1 MDQINNGDDKK
12 QNWRERLTKLEDDLK
27 ELIEIENRRRENL
40 FHPVYMEKPFP
51 QNTKIGYTLTSCSS
65 CVLKKQQPIPYTDEL
80 PRYLKNINFN
90 LAKGTE
96 AINKIINFAAKA
108 NIQQPVIFTNEFNE
122 VKSNNEDQYKS
133 NIVSSEDVIAFKSW
147 KKSAGSSYNVDSLFK
162 DLRDEKD
169 KRQRAENQV
178 KTLKDE
184 LKKAK
189 CTLQENEAEIQ
200 FLNQEISK
208 KREKILND
216 EEELQSTNKKCEEL
230 LKELKIE
237 KSKQKD
243 AEKEICNIRTA
254 MKQNLFGYENILHVQ
269 KLLEQ
274 QIKQNEKL
282 LTDVSFERNR
292 SQQLEKKLNNIEKQ
306 LELKQKLANQ
316 CSIKLRQLIV
326 ICDKMKNQ
334 IIISNNKNEYS
345 KKQIENWKVQNIDL
359 MARVN
364 DLLSMNKKIE
374 KELCVN
380 KQNIIINKENYNT
393 KITSLENDVHCLKQR
408 VFKLVDINKKQENL
422 ISSQNETIERK
433 QQQLWSAFNEI
444 SRIQQCFQT
453 ILPTTH
459 KTEYVEGMEK
469 SISDLR
475 KQSENDKQ
483 TLLIKDKIIDD
494 QVHSI
499 DDLKKNL
506 ASCGQEVFD
515 LQKALS
521 VSKRELG
528 IQKNINEDL
537 TTKLK
542 AMHQKKE
549 ELRQQLLELESELEE
564 FQWKSQCSSR
574 DEQLLEKLE
583 KQVMERQKEWEIQIS
598 DLNEKLEAALKDT
611 STAKEML
618 QEKEESY
625 EKELRSQRHI
635 QCILEKTI
643 SDNEIKLTIYEEK
656 INNLNEEIKRRTDN
670 FENATSVLEEKLLK
684 ASEVCRDA
692 VMQIKAQS
700 PHDI

>member
-656 INNLNEEIKRRTDN
+656 VINKT
-670 FENATSVLEEKLLK
+670 
-684 ASEVCRDA
+684 
-692 VMQIKAQS
+692 
-700 PHDI
+700 